1 MVGYFVMALLL
12 CSCSAKI
19 SHVTKYGLAYNPE
32 RERLGI
38 PTIPSTW
45 TIQNLGK
52 YFDCFNSNPNEKVPH
67 RLLKR
72 VFVENG
78 VIASETDT
86 FYSGRTFFYPPEQI
100 TLPEE
105 ISIEYDYLRAKD
117 GNPWKA
123 HADLSASERSKSV
136 SIEEVRQILTS
147 WGLWKPSE
155 ERANHE

>member
-1 MVGYFVMALLL
+1 MSY
-12 CSCSAKI
+12 
-19 SHVTKYGLAYNPE
+19 VTKYGLAYNPE

-38 PTIPSTW
+38 PIIPPTW
-45 TIQNLGK
+45 TIQDMGK
-52 YFDCFNSNPNEKVPH
+52 YFDCFEPNPNQKLPH

-78 VIASETDT
+78 VIVRETDT
-86 FYSGRTFFYPPEQI
+86 FYSGRTFFYAPEQI

-123 HADLSASERSKSV
+123 HADLSAAERSKSV
-136 SIEEVRQILTS
+136 SIEEARQILTS
-147 WGLWKPSE
+147 WGLWKSSE
-155 ERANHE
+155 KGAKP